1 MQYWDGST
9 WVMIPVSV
17 NSATLKIC
25 NGVPIWT
32 TTNCGVLKIGD
43 TGPAGGKVFYITD
56 TGRHGLEAAPVDQS
70 SGIEWGC
77 YGTVVGGTSEA
88 IGTGND
94 NTVAINAQCGTGT
107 AASIAASYS
116 LNGFSDWYLPS
127 KDELNL
133 LYAQKT
139 VVGGFASGYYWSST
153 EDGSSAA
160 WVQGFF
166 NGLQYDYLKND
177 ASIRVRAVR
186 AF

>member
-43 TGPAGGKVFYITD
+43 TGTAGGKVFYITD
-56 TGRHGLEAAPVDQS
+56 TGRHGLEAALVDQS
-70 SGIEWGC
+70 IGIEWGC

-94 NTVAINAQCGTGT
+94 NTAAINAQCGTGT

-139 VVGGFASGYYWSST
+139 VVGGFAEGIYWSST
-153 EDGSSAA
+153 EYDGSLA
-160 WVQGFF
+160 WLQDFSSGGQG
-166 NGLQYDYLKND
+166 GDGKDD
-177 ASIRVRAVR
+177 AGIRVRAVR